1 MNIVDRLESDPN
13 PVAEATYYAQSVHEE
28 LVEVVDGWGRGE
40 MRGMHTVTIEELC
53 GDDINPLTEDV
64 LEEWA

>member
-1 MNIVDRLESDPN
+1 MQIIDRVESDPN

-40 MRGMHTVTIEELC
+40 MRGMHTVTEAEMY
-53 GDDINPLTEDV
+53 GDDINPLTVDV
-64 LEEWA
+64 LEEWV